1 MFQIVEKGNIN
12 KQGKRMAEFFH
23 SSAQQMQQILCT
35 VNILT
40 ECLKKPKQG
49 VPQAFFLTT
58 GLSCKLKLVAA
69 FTNLPEVSSVS
80 LLSSALSLH
89 CTFED
94 ARCLC
99 KLESFHNKTL

>member
-49 VPQAFFLTT
+49 VPQAFFPYHW
-58 GLSCKLKLVAA
+58 A
-69 FTNLPEVSSVS
+69 FMQAEAGCSI
-80 LLSSALSLH
+80 H
-89 CTFED
+89 
-94 ARCLC
+94 
-99 KLESFHNKTL
+99 